1 MGLSKNSKA
10 KIKGRTALR
19 RYWRSADDANK
30 RARAARELGSHGGAS
45 DVRVI
50 DPNTGK
56 QVRTAPKRKERPW
69 ESEREHCKR
78 IGRVPSRR
86 ELLDG

>member
-1 MGLSKNSKA
+1 MGLSRNSKT
-10 KIKGRTALR
+10 KRRTELR
-19 RYWRSADDANK
+19 RYLRRADDACK

-50 DPNTGK
+50 DPNTGE
-56 QVRTAPKRKERPW
+56 QVGTVSKRKERLW
-69 ESEREHCKR
+69 QSEREHCKR

>member
-1 MGLSKNSKA
+1 MRPSKNTKT
-10 KIKGRTALR
+10 KRKGRTELR
-19 RYWRSADDANK
+19 RYLRRADDAYK

-50 DPNTGK
+50 DPSTGE
-56 QVRTAPKRKERPW
+56 QVRTVSKRKERLPQY
-69 ESEREHCKR
+69 EREHCKR
-78 IGRVPSRR
+78 IGRMPSRR